1 MVDRI
6 DKFWEA
12 PPELAPMVEQNRNA
26 FKAQFGS
33 FEEVAFDR
41 YWLGTSEDG
50 AYLAFQFHRPDGSI
64 HRFALPNHMVR
75 QFFIEFAGS
84 SDEMGERQ
92 LAAAFAKVEPKG
104 QA

>member
-1 MVDRI
+1 MVDKI
-6 DKFWEA
+6 DKWWKMPAEF
-12 PPELAPMVEQNRNA
+12 APMVEQNRSA

-33 FEEVAFDR
+33 FEAVAIDT

-64 HRFALPNHMVR
+64 HRFALPNHLVR
-75 QFFIEFAGS
+75 KFFIEFAGS

-92 LAAAFAKVEPKG
+92 VAAAFAKAEPKG

>member
-1 MVDRI
+1 MVDNI
-6 DKFWEA
+6 EKFWKA
-12 PPELAPMVEQNRNA
+12 PPEFAPMVEQNRSA

-50 AYLAFQFHRPDGSI
+50 AYLAFQFQRPDGSV
-64 HRFALPNHMVR
+64 HRFALPNEMVQ
-75 QFFIEFAGS
+75 QFFIEFAGA
-84 SDEMGERQ
+84 SDEMGDRH
-92 LAAAFAKVEPKG
+92 LATIFAKVQPKG

>member
-1 MVDRI
+1 
-6 DKFWEA
+6 
-12 PPELAPMVEQNRNA
+12 LAVERNRQE

-33 FEEVAFDR
+33 FEEVAFDH

-50 AYLAFQFHRPDGSI
+50 AYLAFQFQRPDGSI
-64 HRFALPNHMVR
+64 HRFALPNQLVR
-75 QFFIEFAGS
+75 QFFTEFAGS

-92 LAAAFAKVEPKG
+92 VAAALAAVPAKG